1 MESSSDESSSD
12 DSSAATN
19 PKENE
24 TALNSAARKV
34 FAEMRAIKQR
44 NQDGGKGG
52 KKGGDVKSAKSKKKK
67 QQKGVIYLGHIPHG
81 FYEDQMKGF
90 FSQFGEVTRLRLSRS
105 KKTGRSKSYAF
116 IEFDS
121 AEDASIVARTM
132 NGYILTGRVL
142 VCHTI
147 PPEKVHAD
155 MFKGANKKFKR
166 LPWRL
171 IAKQRQNAERTDE
184 QKKKKKRKLLAK
196 EEKKRQKLKALGID
210 YEFAGYS
217 NKTTNDLEESSD
229 NGNEKP
235 KTKAK
240 RGKKTTTKAKEPK
253 KKAATRKSTRKVT
266 LPVEEEKPKKKAS
279 RAKSSA
285 KKTPA
290 KKARTEG
297 TRRSSRLRASK

>member
-1 MESSSDESSSD
+1 MESSSDESGSD
-12 DSSAATN
+12 DNSAATN

-44 NQDGGKGG
+44 NQDGGKSGG
-52 KKGGDVKSAKSKKKK
+52 KKGGDVKSAKSKKNHSK
-67 QQKGVIYLGHIPHG
+67 KGVIYLGHIPHG

-90 FSQFGEVTRLRLSRS
+90 FSQFGRVTRLRLSRS

-196 EEKKRQKLKALGID
+196 EEKK
-210 YEFAGYS
+210 
-217 NKTTNDLEESSD
+217 
-229 NGNEKP
+229 
-235 KTKAK
+235 KAK
-240 RGKKTTTKAKEPK
+240 TQSLRH
-253 KKAATRKSTRKVT
+253 
-266 LPVEEEKPKKKAS
+266 
-279 RAKSSA
+279 
-285 KKTPA
+285 
-290 KKARTEG
+290 
-297 TRRSSRLRASK
+297 RL